1 MNLDHCKDTLNLALT
16 IKKKKC
22 TAKFTIELD
31 KLYCKFSN
39 ELMG

>member
-22 TAKFTIELD
+22 TANL
-31 KLYCKFSN
+31 LYNWTNCTANLVMS
-39 ELMG
+39 